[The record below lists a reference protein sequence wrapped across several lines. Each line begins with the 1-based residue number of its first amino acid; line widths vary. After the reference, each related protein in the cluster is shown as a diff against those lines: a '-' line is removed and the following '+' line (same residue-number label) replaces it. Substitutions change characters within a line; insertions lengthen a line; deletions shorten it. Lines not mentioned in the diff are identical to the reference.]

1 MTTLEVKLILSDQL
15 AQAAQRAGLLTG
27 TAIERLIEEALQREA
42 GKQLLD
48 AMQRM
53 RDANV
58 PPLTEEDIAAEVKAA
73 RVPGKAI
80 RGQSYE

>member
-1 MTTLEVKLILSDQL
+1 MTTLEVKLNLPDQL

-58 PPLTEEDIAAEVKAA
+58 PPLNEDDVATAVTAA
-73 RVPGKAI
+73 RKA
-80 RGQSYE
+80 RGEAGH

>member
-1 MTTLEVKLILSDQL
+1 MTTLDVRLTLPDQL

-27 TAIERLIEEALQREA
+27 AAIERLIEEALQREA

-58 PPLTEEDIAAEVKAA
+58 PPLTEHDVSLEVAAA
-73 RVPGKAI
+73 RAA
-80 RGQSYE
+80 RQSRSEAGH

>member
-1 MTTLEVKLILSDQL
+1 MTTLEVKLNLPDQL

-58 PPLTEEDIAAEVKAA
+58 PPLTEDEITTAVTATRAA
-73 RVPGKAI
+73 RKA
-80 RGQSYE
+80 RGEAGH